1 MRTGAT
7 QWPLVTNG
15 KLSTV
20 KSIKAPAI
28 LACAGTALGLMAPAT
43 AHADGFDF
51 FQTPSGNIDCAM
63 GLLDGAALV
72 ECEISDHAWAAPAR
86 PTPCMGAFG
95 DRISMRQGSAAKMT
109 CHSDTVR
116 GTGYPVLQYGQ
127 SRSLNSVTCES
138 QQSGISCT
146 DNGSGHY
153 FQLSRDTY
161 ELH

>member
-1 MRTGAT
+1 M
-7 QWPLVTNG
+7 
-15 KLSTV
+15 
-20 KSIKAPAI
+20 KSIKAPVI

-63 GLLDGAALV
+63 GLLEGSVLAM
-72 ECEISDHAWAAPAR
+72 CEIADHTYAVPAR

-109 CHSDTVR
+109 CHSDSVR
-116 GTGYPVLQYGQ
+116 GAGYAVLEYGQ

-138 QQSGISCT
+138 QESGITCT
-146 DNGSGHY
+146 DKASGHY

>member
-1 MRTGAT
+1 MKTAVVLT
-7 QWPLVTNG
+7 
-15 KLSTV
+15 S
-20 KSIKAPAI
+20 
-28 LACAGTALGLMAPAT
+28 AGTALAVLAPAS

-63 GLLDGAALV
+63 GLLDGAALT
-72 ECEISDHAWAAPAR
+72 ECEISDHTYSVPAR

-95 DRISMRQGSAAKMT
+95 DRISMREGSAAKMP

-127 SRSLNSVTCES
+127 SRSLNSITCES
-138 QQSGISCT
+138 QQSGITCT
-146 DNGSGHY
+146 DNASGH
-153 FQLSRDTY
+153 FFKLSRDTY